1 MDDQLFQMIM
11 EKFKSLETKVDDVIK
26 FKWQIMG
33 GTAVVSAI
41 VGIMIQILIAKFGK

>member
-11 EKFKSLETKVDDVIK
+11 DRFGKLDNKVDDLLK

-33 GTAVVSAI
+33 GTAVVSTI
-41 VGIMIQILIAKFGK
+41 VGIGIQILIAKYGK